1 MKQANATFGK
11 RLANFIKLNKI
22 KSGFIVISILLF
34 AFFSNAISLIFYGL
48 INVAPPISKV
58 ETVRNFLLKQPNFV
72 KLLHQHQQNTVNNR
86 KKSALQMY
94 LHKTSI
100 SVMISPVAEVL
111 DFPKTYDTWQ
121 VWVKTDVIDGK
132 PYTSFLVR
140 IGTIKDEKSVN
151 LFSNAQKNTFA
162 KRFVGAFINGYN
174 KLYDW
179 EILHPIRYNIT
190 EMNATSNTDFKILQ
204 REDWEKLSYQ
214 QHLKGVGESY

>member
-1 MKQANATFGK
+1 MNYV
-11 RLANFIKLNKI
+11 RSNKI
-22 KSGFIVISILLF
+22 KTCFIIVSILF
-34 AFFSNAISLIFYGL
+34 FVFFSNAISLIFYGL

-58 ETVRNFLLKQPNFV
+58 ETFRNVLLKQPDFI
-72 KLLHQHQQNTVNNR
+72 KLLHQHQETTINNH
-86 KKSALQMY
+86 KKSYLQMY

-100 SVMISPVAEVL
+100 SAMISPVAEIL
-111 DFPKTYDTWQ
+111 DFPKTRDTWQ
-121 VWVKTDVIDGK
+121 VWVKTDVINGK

-162 KRFVGAFINGYN
+162 KRFVSAFINGYN

-179 EILHPIRYNIT
+179 GILHPIRYNIT

-204 REDWEKLSYQ
+204 REDWEKSSYQ
-214 QHLKGVGESY
+214 LHLKGIGKSF